1 MAKFNI
7 EVELDWVYDEEGC
20 ESIDHALRDEITRKI
35 VEQSV
40 ARMSDSMEEEI
51 KQVLEEK
58 MAEFKANIDK
68 KLESIM
74 DEFFDKPRDI
84 TDNWG
89 RTIRKGVTARQLL
102 SDAADK
108 FFTEKV
114 DENGNANTYNAKYT
128 RIEYIAKKAVN
139 HDITW
144 AVEKAVKDAVDG
156 VKKKVK
162 DTATRQLGEK
172 MAEVVGLD
180 NLMNGGT

>member
-7 EVELDWVYDEEGC
+7 EVELDWFDDEEDTN
-20 ESIDHALRDEITRKI
+20 IDETLRNEITRKI

-40 ARMSDSMEEEI
+40 ARMSSSMEEEI
-51 KQVLEEK
+51 KTVLEEK
-58 MAEFKANIDK
+58 MTEFKENIDK

-74 DEFFDKPRDI
+74 DEFFDKPKDI

-89 RTIRKGVTARQLL
+89 RTIRKGVSARQLL
-102 SDAADK
+102 SEAADK
-108 FFTEKV
+108 FFTERV
-114 DENGNANTYNAKYT
+114 DENGKADTYNAKYT

-144 AVEKAVKDAVDG
+144 AVEKAVKDAVDD

-180 NLMNGGT
+180 SII